1 MHAGVLMNTWNRL
14 LQMIR
19 SQQLQLQL
27 MQQQQQQQQQHYQ
40 QQQQHVQ
47 Q

>member
-27 MQQQQQQQQQHYQ
+27 MQQQQQQHYQ